1 MRVSRSGITILITII
16 ASTILLANCSV
27 YNQIKSRQDLVDGA
41 KAYKDR
47 KFPLAEGLFRDAIN
61 RDPQGETQEGKTAQ
75 VFLARTLHSKYISNR
90 QLTPVAEESIGE
102 YKKVLIQ
109 NPNDQSS
116 YKSVANLYE
125 NLGKQDEWLSWVT
138 ERANNEQVS
147 GENRAEALVQLA
159 ARQYSCANDISDNDP
174 VKKTIVK
181 DGKPAF
187 EFTKPENEADFN
199 RLKECAQ
206 KGLELANKAVELNPN
221 SDSAWSYKANLLVQK
236 MRIAEMENNQE
247 EKEKI
252 KVEADAAKERFTVLA
267 DEKRKLKDEEEARK
281 KAEEEA
287 ANSKKKK

>member
-1 MRVSRSGITILITII
+1 M
-16 ASTILLANCSV
+16 
-27 YNQIKSRQDLVDGA
+27 VDGA
-41 KAYKDR
+41 EAYKAR
-47 KFPLAEGLFRDAIN
+47 KFPVAEALFRDAIS
-61 RDPQGETQEGKTAQ
+61 RDPNGETQEGKTAQ

-90 QLTPVAEESIGE
+90 GELEVAEEAIGE
-102 YKKVLIQ
+102 YKKVLNQ

-116 YKSVANLYE
+116 YKAVANLYE
-125 NLGKQDEWLSWVT
+125 NLGKQDEWVNWVT

-174 VKKTIVK
+174 VKKTVVK
-181 DGKPAF
+181 DGKPVF
-187 EFTKPENEADFN
+187 EFTKPENEAVLN

-206 KGLELANKAVELNPN
+206 KGLELANKAVELNQN

-236 MRIAEMENNQE
+236 MRIAEMENNTE

-267 DEKRKLKDEEEARK
+267 DEKRKKKDEEEARK

-287 ANSKKKK
+287 AANKKKK